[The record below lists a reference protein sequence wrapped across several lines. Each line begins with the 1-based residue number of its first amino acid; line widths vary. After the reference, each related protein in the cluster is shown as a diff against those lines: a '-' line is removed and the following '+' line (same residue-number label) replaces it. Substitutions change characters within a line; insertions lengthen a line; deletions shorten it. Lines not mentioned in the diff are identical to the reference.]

1 MLIVV
6 LQNIVHEEVLRMSFI
21 GLSDSELEVM
31 EVLWKKDEPMS
42 FGELLNYFD
51 SHTEKSW
58 KKQTL
63 NTFLFRMQQKNL
75 VQIVAEGKHKQY
87 IPAMTKEEYLL
98 RESKAFLNKNYQG
111 SIVKMVAAF
120 NGSEELE
127 KDEIARLKQ
136 LLEEWGKE

>member
-1 MLIVV
+1 MNFV
-6 LQNIVHEEVLRMSFI
+6 

-31 EVLWKKDEPMS
+31 EVLWKKDEPMA
-42 FGELLNYFD
+42 FGELLEYFNI
-51 SHTEKSW
+51 HTEKSW

-75 VQIVAEGKHKQY
+75 VQIITEGKHKLY

-98 RESKAFLNKNYQG
+98 TESKAFLNKNYQG
-111 SIVKMVAAF
+111 SIVKMVASF